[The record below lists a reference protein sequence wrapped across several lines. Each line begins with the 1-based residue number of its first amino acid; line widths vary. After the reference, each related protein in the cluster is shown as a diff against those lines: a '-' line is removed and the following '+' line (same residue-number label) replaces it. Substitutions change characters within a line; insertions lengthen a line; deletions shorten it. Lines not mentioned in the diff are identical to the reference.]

1 MSIAMACGQRVCI
14 PIREKNCTGKIAY
27 LGPVQG
33 GAERWIGVVL
43 DMPNGYCDGTV
54 DGISYFDATANAGLL
69 LPERATTTKAMV
81 NFIER
86 PRGELGERILV
97 PHLLVGGTIRYVGP
111 VHWSK
116 ISHVGIVLDKPVGDT
131 DGEVCG
137 MRYFACGPKEGWMQS
152 TASLKCKGNWMRA
165 TEAQKKAAAKVGER
179 VGKKAATETQKKAAA
194 KVGERVGKKAATE
207 TQKKVA
213 KIIGKKSATETQK
226 SVAQLIGKKAATDTQ
241 KENAKAIG
249 LKPATDTQRTTAAK
263 VGEQIGKKAATETQ
277 KKVAKVIGKKA
288 ATETQRKAAAKVGAQ
303 IGKKAA
309 TETQRAVAKITGK
322 KAATET
328 QREVAAKVRK
338 DAAKVKKTVAAQNRK
353 RYRV

>member
-165 TEAQKKAAAKVGER
+165 TEAQKKAAAKI
-179 VGKKAATETQKKAAA
+179 
-194 KVGERVGKKAATE
+194 GERVGKKAATE

-263 VGEQIGKKAATETQ
+263 VGEQIGKKTATETQ